1 MSDETALESTPG
13 ETAGD
18 APDSNAGEP
27 EVQFYP
33 PSNRLRSKVKVVA
46 PGTGFDTSAID
57 RAEQAL
63 DKLSVRFEGWILE
76 EVERLQ
82 SARDDVDAHGYRGEY
97 AEELFRAAH
106 DLKGQGMTF
115 GYPLV
120 TYVAGSMCRLL
131 EVLGATETAKAP
143 IDLIDHH
150 VDAIRAIV
158 RDRIKGNTHSTASEL
173 ANGLSDATNAYVDAL
188 AHLRN
193 PDQQTAVA

>member
-1 MSDETALESTPG
+1 MSSEAASENTPDEA
-13 ETAGD
+13 
-18 APDSNAGEP
+18 AGEAVESGADKP

-33 PSNRLRSKVKVVA
+33 PSNKLRSKVKVLA
-46 PGTGFDTSAID
+46 PGAGLDLSAID

-63 DKLSVRFEGWILE
+63 DKLSVRFEGWILD

-82 SARDDVDAHGYRGEY
+82 NARDDVDTHGYNGDF
-97 AEELFRAAH
+97 ADELFRAAH

-120 TYVAGSMCRLL
+120 TYVAGSLCKLL
-131 EVLGATETAKAP
+131 EVLGATETSKAP

-158 RDRIKGNTHSTASEL
+158 RDRIKGNTHSTASTL
-173 ANGLSDATNAYVDAL
+173 ANSLADATDAFVDAL
-188 AHLRN
+188 EPMRKPEKKA
-193 PDQQTAVA
+193 AVA